1 MQAYAKALSEKLRQK
16 LALKA
21 TAEVAVRRRGVSA
34 IDGGS
39 EDDEDED
46 AVGAMTWTGILCTVA
61 K

>member
-1 MQAYAKALSEKLRQK
+1 MQAYA
-16 LALKA
+16 KA